1 MKKVSKKN
9 NNIDPLIILAL
20 LVCAYL
26 IFFFYLKNNK
36 IEKFGDITD
45 PRDGKKKKRLRK
57 LSETE
62 KIFRSKL
69 IKIIM
74 QDTSFKQGFFGMKR
88 PKEKG
93 YVWGKFNLKK
103 KPTYR
108 LIEIKN
114 EDEINYL
121 IEKMSTINGKLNS
134 ESFKKI
140 MKSLQPKKKKNI
152 FLRYDDDEKTK
163 LYNKYEKTK

>member
-45 PRDGKKKKRLRK
+45 PSEPRAIKRLRK

-88 PKEKG
+88 PKKKRLCM
-93 YVWGKFNLKK
+93 GK
-103 KPTYR
+103 
-108 LIEIKN
+108 I
-114 EDEINYL
+114 
-121 IEKMSTINGKLNS
+121 
-134 ESFKKI
+134 
-140 MKSLQPKKKKNI
+140 
-152 FLRYDDDEKTK
+152 
-163 LYNKYEKTK
+163 